1 MRNESGTHVP
11 TKKPRISGICGL
23 LWNCGTKNAHIHQLC
38 TGIYM
43 FIRYL
48 YNLTRVALYAKMFHS
63 STCVSQVP
71 NYLSF

>member
-1 MRNESGTHVP
+1 MKVEHMFHQKSPVFRAFVA
-11 TKKPRISGICGL
+11 C
-23 LWNCGTKNAHIHQLC
+23 CGTVEQKNAHIHQLC